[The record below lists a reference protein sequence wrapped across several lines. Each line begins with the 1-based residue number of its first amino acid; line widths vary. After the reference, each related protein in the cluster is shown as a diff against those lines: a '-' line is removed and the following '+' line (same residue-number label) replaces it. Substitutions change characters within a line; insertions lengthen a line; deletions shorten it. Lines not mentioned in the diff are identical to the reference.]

1 MHIFANPVT
10 YGEPVIEVVVLHKQ
24 LYRFNVIFHVLILL
38 HMNYPAKLT
47 VVPVGQT
54 GYCLHFSIHEPPYK
68 ITR

>member
-1 MHIFANPVT
+1 M
-10 YGEPVIEVVVLHKQ
+10 LHKQ

-38 HMNYPAKLT
+38 HMNHPTKLT

-54 GYCLHFSIHEPPYK
+54 GFRFHFSMREPPYK